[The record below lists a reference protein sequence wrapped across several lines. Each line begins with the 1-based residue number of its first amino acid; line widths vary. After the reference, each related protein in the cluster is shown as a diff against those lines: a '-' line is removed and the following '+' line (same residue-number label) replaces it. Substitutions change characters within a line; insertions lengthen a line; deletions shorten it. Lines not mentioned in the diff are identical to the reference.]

1 MTDLST
7 QYMGLTLKSPIIVGS
22 CGLTY
27 SIDTIKKL
35 EANGA
40 AAIVLKSL
48 FEEQI
53 MLDSDSLKSDFPGHV
68 EEMDY
73 IRGYTRQNA
82 IDEYLALIEKAK
94 KETSIP
100 IFASVNC
107 ISASDWTLFAKK
119 IEAAGADGIE
129 LNMFI
134 LPGNIKMESEEYEQ
148 LYFDIVKKVK
158 KQVTIPIAV
167 KLGFYFTAM
176 ANMICKLSVRDVDA
190 IVLFNRFFRPDVD
203 IVTQKLIP
211 ADRFSTP
218 QENALPLRWIGM
230 VADKVECD
238 LAATTGIHDGHT
250 AIKNILVGASAV
262 QVVSAVYQK
271 GPKVLAEMTDQIIK
285 WMEIHKYNSI
295 TDFKGKLS
303 YDHTK
308 DPLLYDRTQFMKY
321 YSNSE

>member
-7 QYMGLTLKSPIIVGS
+7 QYMGMTLKSPVIVGA

-27 SIDTIKKL
+27 SIDHIKNL
-35 EANGA
+35 EKNGA
-40 AAIVLKSL
+40 AAVVIKSL

-53 MLDSDSLKSDFPGHV
+53 LLESNSLKSDVPGHV

-73 IRGYTRQNA
+73 IRGYTRQNT
-82 IDEYLALIEKAK
+82 IDEYLSLIEKAK

-100 IFASVNC
+100 IFASINC

-134 LPGNIKMESEEYEQ
+134 LPGDVKKESESYEQ
-148 LYFDIVKKVK
+148 LYFDIIREVK
-158 KQVTIPIAV
+158 KQVKIPIAV

-176 ANMICKLSVRDVDA
+176 ANMIYKLSVSVDA

-203 IVTQKLIP
+203 IVKKELVP
-211 ADRFSTP
+211 ATKFSALE
-218 QENALPLRWIGM
+218 ENSLPLRWIGM
-230 VADKVECD
+230 VTDKVECD
-238 LAATTGIHDGHT
+238 LAAVTGVHDGKT

-262 QVVSAVYQK
+262 QVVSAVYQH
-271 GPKVLAEMTDQIIK
+271 GPEVLGEMTEQIQK
-285 WMEIHKYNSI
+285 WMKIHKYNSI
-295 TDFKGKLS
+295 ADFKGKLS

-308 DPLLYDRTQFMKY
+308 DPMIYDRTQFMKY
-321 YSNSE
+321 YSNAD